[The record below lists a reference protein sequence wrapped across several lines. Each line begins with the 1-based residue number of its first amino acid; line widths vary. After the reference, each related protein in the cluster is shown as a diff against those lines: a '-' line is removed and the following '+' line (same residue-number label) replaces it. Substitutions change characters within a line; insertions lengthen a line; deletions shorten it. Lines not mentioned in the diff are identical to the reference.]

1 MEYLY
6 EENILIKDISYIERV
21 PLWLDEIIWMK
32 H

>member
-6 EENILIKDISYIERV
+6 EENILIKDISSIERV
-21 PLWLDEIIWMK
+21 SLWVDEIIWMK